1 MMMELCINF
10 AKFLKFKLQNEY
22 ESIDLSREYSNY
34 VNGSKDDDNRSES
47 DKYFTSNNIV
57 DFDKIYFEFLVS
69 IPHKMT
75 YDEYKILNRE
85 SIVEYSMFLIA
96 TNLV

>member
-1 MMMELCINF
+1 MELCINF

>member
-1 MMMELCINF
+1 MMELCINF